1 MVIRTFE
8 SIKVATKQRKKPKHV
23 PQRTCVG
30 CRQVLAKRT
39 LIRLVRVGDEVQ
51 IDPSGK
57 LPGRGAY
64 LHDRKSC
71 WALGLKGRLEK
82 ALRTTIQ
89 EQNKAHLQSFMETLS
104 DDDTG
109 LLSGEELNRSVSEPS
124 E

>member
-1 MVIRTFE
+1 VVIKR
-8 SIKVATKQRKKPKHV
+8 SKKPKHV

-39 LIRLVRVGDEVQ
+39 LIRLVRSGEEVQ

-71 WALGLKGRLEK
+71 WINGLKGSLEK
-82 ALRTTIQ
+82 ALRITIH
-89 EQNKAHLQSFMETLS
+89 EQNKQSLRSFMETL
-104 DDDTG
+104 DDDPQDETISDG
-109 LLSGEELNRSVSEPS
+109 SSREDSR
-124 E
+124 

>member
-1 MVIRTFE
+1 M
-8 SIKVATKQRKKPKHV
+8 ATKNSKKPKHI

-39 LIRLVRVGDEVQ
+39 LIRLVRTGDEVQ

-82 ALRTTIQ
+82 ALRTVIQ
-89 EQNKAHLQSFMETLS
+89 EQNKAVLRNFMETLS

-109 LLSGEELNRSVSEPS
+109 VLPGEELNRSESEPS